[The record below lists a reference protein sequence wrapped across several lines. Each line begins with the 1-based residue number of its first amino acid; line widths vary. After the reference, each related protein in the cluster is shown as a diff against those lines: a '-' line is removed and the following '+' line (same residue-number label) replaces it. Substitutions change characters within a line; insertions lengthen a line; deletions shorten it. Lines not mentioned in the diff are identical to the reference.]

1 MNVVTASILIAAS
14 SPAWPLLSGCGNERS
29 TEHSRGTRRAPGRP
43 TSSTPET
50 AFNEQGE
57 PRVQDTSSNLQT
69 LAART
74 PPRPRPRGAQQSPD
88 TTALKK
94 TADVPAGALGSAR
107 DLETEIRAALEKEP
121 IASCIHSE
129 TRARQ
134 PIDLEFEIHVTSSG
148 TVSRAYVRSNEVS
161 GSPKLGEDALSCMRA
176 RALGLTLRRPVPHAP
191 TKIEVSFRLET
202 EARRQLM

>member
-1 MNVVTASILIAAS
+1 MNVVTVSLLVAAS
-14 SPAWPLLSGCGNERS
+14 SPTWPLLSGCRDERS
-29 TEHSRGTRRAPGRP
+29 AERRRGTRRAPGRP
-43 TSSTPET
+43 TSNTPET
-50 AFNEQGE
+50 AFDEQSE

-74 PPRPRPRGAQQSPD
+74 PPEPRPRGAQQGSD
-88 TTALKK
+88 TAALKK

-107 DLETEIRAALEKEP
+107 DLKTEIREALEREP
-121 IASCIHSE
+121 ITSCIHSE

-148 TVSRAYVRSNEVS
+148 TVSRAYVHSNEVS
-161 GSPKLGEDALSCMRA
+161 DSPKLGEDALSCMRA
-176 RALGLTLRRPVPHAP
+176 QALGLTLRRPVPHAP
-191 TKIEVSFRLET
+191 TKIEVSFRLEP